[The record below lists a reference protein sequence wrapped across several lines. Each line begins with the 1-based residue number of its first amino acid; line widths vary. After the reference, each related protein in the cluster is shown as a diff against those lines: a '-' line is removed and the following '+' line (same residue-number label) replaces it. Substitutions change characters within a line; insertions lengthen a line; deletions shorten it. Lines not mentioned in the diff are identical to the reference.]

1 MFFYII
7 FVNMIV
13 QKKTH
18 NEEDGSIGY
27 IECIYDSSNI
37 LMSTYFPMNETLY
50 VSFNRGG
57 VYSYGSVDQEKYDQF
72 ESSDSQG
79 KFFVKEIKGGDHPFR
94 KEFKLFESEITAA
107 KDVLNEWKENQK

>member
-1 MFFYII
+1 
-7 FVNMIV
+7 MIV

-18 NEEDGSIGY
+18 KDEDDSIGY
-27 IECIYDSSNI
+27 IECIFDSSNI
-37 LMSTYFPMNETLY
+37 LMSTYFPTTEILY
-50 VSFNRGG
+50 ISFNRGG
-57 VYSYGSVDQEKYDQF
+57 VYSYGNVDQKLYDQF

>member
-1 MFFYII
+1 
-7 FVNMIV
+7 MIV

-18 NEEDGSIGY
+18 TEEDGETGY
-27 IECIYDSSNI
+27 VECIFDSSNI
-37 LMSTYFPMNETLY
+37 LMSTYFPLTETLY

-57 VYSYGSVDQEKYDQF
+57 VYSYGSVDQELYDQF

-79 KFFVKEIKGGDHPFR
+79 KFFMKEIKTANHPFR

-107 KDVLNEWKENQK
+107 KDILNEWKENQK